1 MTSKQ
6 GPKVLCIGE
15 CMVEFSPSTNNECT
29 TEPDLFQRSFAGD
42 TYNTAVYLARQF
54 SPRLDIAYCTG
65 LGADGLSQAMLANFT
80 SEAIRTDRVRLVS
93 DRQPG
98 LYLIENDE
106 NGERSFQYWRSQSAA
121 RSMFAENEVD
131 DLVQEFS
138 EFDAIY
144 LSGISLAILDDEQR
158 EKLFSALSQL
168 KSDHDVLIVF
178 DPNFRPALWQDHDL
192 VRSCFMKIA
201 ALANLALV
209 TLDDD
214 HALWGDEASPEAAL
228 KRWSGMGVEE
238 VVIKDGASRCLISH
252 EDINI
257 SVAPPELL
265 EPLDTTGAG
274 DAFAAGYLGARL
286 LGKSPEKAADL
297 AHRVAGQVIMKPG
310 GVISKTHWQE
320 VGED

>member
-6 GPKVLCIGE
+6 RPKVLCIGE
-15 CMVEFSPSTNNECT
+15 CMVEFSPSPSKHGT
-29 TEPDLFQRSFAGD
+29 TDPDLFQRGFAGD

-65 LGADGLSQAMLANFT
+65 LGVDGLSQAMLAQFN
-80 SEAIRTDRVRLVS
+80 SESIRTDNVRLVA

-121 RSMFAENEVD
+121 RSMFVENDVD

-138 EFDAIY
+138 EFAAIY
-144 LSGISLAILDDEQR
+144 LSGISLAILDEEQR

-168 KSDHDVLIVF
+168 KSDHDILIVF
-178 DPNFRPALWQDHDL
+178 DPNFRPTLWPDHDL
-192 VRSCFMKIA
+192 ARSCFLKIA
-201 ALANLALV
+201 GLANLALV

-214 HALWGDEASPEAAL
+214 QALWGWEASPEAAL
-228 KRWSGMGVEE
+228 KRWSGMGTEE

-274 DAFAAGYLGARL
+274 DAFAAGYLGVRL
-286 LGKSPEKAADL
+286 LGRSPEKAADL
-297 AHRVAGQVIMKPG
+297 AHRIAGQVIMKSG
-310 GVISKTHWQE
+310 GVISKSHWQAVSE
-320 VGED
+320 E

>member
-6 GPKVLCIGE
+6 RPKVLCIGE
-15 CMVEFSPSTNNECT
+15 CMVEFSPSPSNQGT
-29 TEPDLFQRSFAGD
+29 TDLDLFRRGFAGD

-54 SPRLDIAYCTG
+54 SPRLDISYCTG
-65 LGADGLSQAMLANFT
+65 LGADGLSQAMLAQFNT
-80 SEAIRTDRVRLVS
+80 ESIRTDNVRLVA

-121 RSMFAENEVD
+121 KRMFAENEVD
-131 DLVQEFS
+131 DLVEEFS

-144 LSGISLAILDDEQR
+144 LSGISLAILDEEQR

-168 KSDHDVLIVF
+168 KSDHDILIVF
-178 DPNFRPALWQDHDL
+178 DPNFRPTLWPDHDL
-192 VRSCFMKIA
+192 ARSCFLKIA

-214 HALWGDEASPEAAL
+214 HALWGGEASPEAAL
-228 KRWSGMGVEE
+228 KRWSGMGGEE

-252 EDINI
+252 EDVSI

-265 EPLDTTGAG
+265 EPIDTTGAG

-286 LGKSPEKAADL
+286 LGISPQKAADL

-310 GVISKTHWQE
+310 GVISKSHWQAVSE
-320 VGED
+320 E